1 MSNITYTQ
9 HPTLSI
15 PQITSLRNTHTTLSQ
30 TYHIPVRVVLNST
43 LAPDIPDWSSNR
55 VGHDTRNIPDD
66 SLRFVVII
74 LRRGCPRSECGRGRD
89 GAEGRNYY
97 DPEDPSVLSW
107 WLLVVVC
114 DSHNARRPV
123 LNEDSDSDS
132 DED

>member
-30 TYHIPVRVVLNST
+30 TYHIPVRVVLNSI

-66 SLRFVVII
+66 SLRFVVRIS
-74 LRRGCPRSECGRGRD
+74 RRGGPRSECGGRD
-89 GAEGRNYY
+89 RDCAEGRH
-97 DPEDPSVLSW
+97 DGPEDSMVLSW
-107 WLLVVVC
+107 WLVVMCAIVT
-114 DSHNARRPV
+114 HARRPV
-123 LNEDSDSDS
+123 LNEDEDSD
-132 DED
+132 